1 MVWASQGPPLPHPLS
16 GAGSL
21 RVAGAR
27 KWRPVQCL
35 PAAKKRHRSDRGR
48 AGTAGDWRSDPLR
61 RRRHSALP
69 PLSSVRGSLR
79 QSPHVVRAKCRRDA
93 SRFRWPVDADEAG
106 GSAGPV
112 DRLRAPRFGGPTR
125 SLRNARAV
133 RRFAQ
138 GPPAIIIGRSS
149 GQTRLVNGSTTM
161 GQWERTQTSSGPG
174 GVRSARCRSPSAAV
188 SSSIPSPFR
197 DGSGLPWRGTP
208 RSEAAARVRPPIGEL
223 GRS

>member
-1 MVWASQGPPLPHPLS
+1 M
-16 GAGSL
+16 
-21 RVAGAR
+21 AGAR

-106 GSAGPV
+106 GSCRTCGPPPRSALRRAHKVLAKRACRSAFRTGSTGHHHRSFVGTDSAGQREHDDGTMGAHADILRPGRRPFGPV
-112 DRLRAPRFGGPTR
+112 PLTFCCSFLEHSFAVPRRLR
-125 SLRNARAV
+125 
-133 RRFAQ
+133 
-138 GPPAIIIGRSS
+138 PPVAWH
-149 GQTRLVNGSTTM
+149 STQR
-161 GQWERTQTSSGPG
+161 G
-174 GVRSARCRSPSAAV
+174 
-188 SSSIPSPFR
+188 
-197 DGSGLPWRGTP
+197 RGTCP
-208 RSEAAARVRPPIGEL
+208 TPHRGIR
-223 GRS
+223 